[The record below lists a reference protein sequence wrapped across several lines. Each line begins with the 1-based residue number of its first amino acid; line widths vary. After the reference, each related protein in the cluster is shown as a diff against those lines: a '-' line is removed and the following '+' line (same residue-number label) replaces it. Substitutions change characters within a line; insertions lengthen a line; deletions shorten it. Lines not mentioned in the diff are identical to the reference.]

1 MALSDEQR
9 AQYLDEGYLVV
20 EDVLGP
26 EVLAPLIGE
35 FEAAIDAKARALH
48 AAGQLSQLHEGAPF
62 ETRLALLYA
71 DAEGEAA
78 QELWRVGQGKHH
90 KTAGMFAV
98 WTCPALL
105 DIVEEMIGPEILAHP
120 QFNSRAKLPDHEQTV
135 VPWHQDTGYLQREAD
150 DTFMVNF
157 WIPLVDAPME
167 TGAMQVIPGSHR
179 WQTLPHERIGF
190 YDGLSEEGMPAYERV
205 VDCPVRKGGVL
216 MIQGRTVHRS
226 VVNSTDRVRWSL
238 DLRYC
243 DRRKPTGRP
252 DIPGFVARSIERP
265 DSVAQSAEDWL
276 RLFPGESA
284 LLDPHAR

>member
-1 MALSDEQR
+1 MALSEAQL
-9 AQYLDEGYLVV
+9 AQYVDEGYLVV
-20 EDVLGP
+20 EDLLGP
-26 EVLAPLIGE
+26 DVLAPLIGE
-35 FEAAIDAKARALH
+35 FEAAIDAKARAMY

-78 QELWRVGQGKHH
+78 QDLWRVGQGKHH
-90 KTAGMFAV
+90 KTDGMFAV
-98 WTCPALL
+98 WTCSALL
-105 DIVEEMIGPEILAHP
+105 DIVEQVIGPEILAHP

-135 VPWHQDTGYLQREAD
+135 VPWHQDMGYLEREAD

-167 TGAMQVIPGSHR
+167 TGSMQVIPGSHR
-179 WQTLPHERIGF
+179 WPTLPHERIGF
-190 YDGLSEEGMPAYERV
+190 YDGLREEAMPAHARA

-216 MIQGRTVHRS
+216 MIQSRTVHRS
-226 VVNSTDRVRWSL
+226 VVNRTDRVRWSL

-252 DIPGFVARSIERP
+252 DIPGFVARSVDEP
-265 DSVAQSAEDWL
+265 NSVARSAQDWL

>member
-1 MALSDEQR
+1 MALSKEQL

-20 EDVLGP
+20 EDLLDFQ
-26 EVLAPLIGE
+26 VLALLIGE
-35 FEAAIDAKARALH
+35 FEAAIEAKARALH
-48 AAGQLSQLHEGAPF
+48 AAGRLSTLHEEAPF

-71 DAEGEAA
+71 DAEEAAA
-78 QELWRVGQGKHH
+78 QELWHVGQGKHH
-90 KTAGMFAV
+90 KTDGMFAV

-105 DIVEEMIGPEILAHP
+105 DIVEQVIGPEILAHP
-120 QFNSRAKLPDHEQTV
+120 QFNSRAKLPDHQQTV
-135 VPWHQDTGYLQREAD
+135 VPWHQDMGYLGREAD

-179 WQTLPHERIGF
+179 WPTLPHERIGF
-190 YDGLSEEGMPAYERV
+190 YDGLREETLPSYERV

-216 MIQGRTVHRS
+216 MIQSRTVHRS
-226 VVNSTDRVRWSL
+226 VVNSTERVRWSL

-252 DIPGFVARSIERP
+252 DIPGFVARSAEHP
-265 DSVAQSAEDWL
+265 DRVAQCTEDWL